1 LPSQSLKEATLA
13 GVRWVVLARIA
24 SEVLALAGAVVLA
37 RLIPPAAF
45 GRAAV
50 AIILAPLATILTFE
64 GFASALVQRETID
77 ERHRRTATLLSL
89 VGGATGTLLVL
100 VLAHP
105 VGEPLFGASTAALLE
120 LASPVFLLAAI
131 GAVPRAVLWRRL
143 DFRRTGAIDVASLFA
158 GTAVAVGGAV
168 AGLDATAIVL
178 GILAQTAVGS
188 ALLLWAAPSP
198 WPRWHGPEQ
207 REISA
212 FGVPAAGAG
221 LVAVLFANL
230 DYAIVAAR
238 ASALQAG
245 LYWRAFQVG
254 VVYQDKLSRVMMQLA
269 FPVYS
274 RTSDPEELR
283 ALHERATRVHAA
295 VIFPLLA
302 LTAVTAP
309 LLVPTVFGPAWAPAV
324 VPTQILVGAGAIA
337 AVLTG
342 YPQIMLAI
350 GRPRAL
356 LAFNVGALAVL
367 AVTVTIAVGGGLVVL
382 AVAVVGVH
390 VAVLLGAYLLLLGP
404 CAGLPLRG
412 LAREMAP
419 ALGGCAALV
428 PTAIVVQEL
437 LSRGGAPAL
446 VVLALT
452 GAGGL
457 AVYALTLRTAFG
469 AVYRDLVRLAG
480 SVLPAGALA
489 GVRLRRR
496 APRPARGE
504 S

>member
-1 LPSQSLKEATLA
+1 
-13 GVRWVVLARIA
+13 
-24 SEVLALAGAVVLA
+24 
-37 RLIPPAAF
+37 
-45 GRAAV
+45 
-50 AIILAPLATILTFE
+50 
-64 GFASALVQRETID
+64 
-77 ERHRRTATLLSL
+77 
-89 VGGATGTLLVL
+89 
-100 VLAHP
+100 
-105 VGEPLFGASTAALLE
+105 
-120 LASPVFLLAAI
+120 
-131 GAVPRAVLWRRL
+131 
-143 DFRRTGAIDVASLFA
+143 
-158 GTAVAVGGAV
+158 
-168 AGLDATAIVL
+168 
-178 GILAQTAVGS
+178 
-188 ALLLWAAPSP
+188 
-198 WPRWHGPEQ
+198 
-207 REISA
+207 
-212 FGVPAAGAG
+212 
-221 LVAVLFANL
+221 
-230 DYAIVAAR
+230 
-238 ASALQAG
+238 
-245 LYWRAFQVG
+245 
-254 VVYQDKLSRVMMQLA
+254 
-269 FPVYS
+269 
-274 RTSDPEELR
+274 
-283 ALHERATRVHAA
+283 
-295 VIFPLLA
+295 
-302 LTAVTAP
+302 
-309 LLVPTVFGPAWAPAV
+309 VFGPAWAPAV

-382 AVAVVGVH
+382 SVAVVGVH